1 MCTNIDTDR
10 GLFPHLYAFPVYIC
24 AHSREYDHPPLSL
37 YTFDLSLLIYGLL
50 YIDRGFVPPLY
61 ASLVYLFIYVHVQGR
76 MINPSPSLYTP
87 DLSLLIDGLLHI
99 DRGCVP
105 PAQYKCL

>member
-1 MCTNIDTDR
+1 MIT
-10 GLFPHLYAFPVYIC
+10 
-24 AHSREYDHPPLSL
+24 PPLSL

-76 MINPSPSLYTP
+76 MITPSPSLYTP
-87 DLSLLIDGLLHI
+87 DLSLCIYICARPGEDDQPLPLTLYPDLSLLIDGLLYI

-105 PAQYKCL
+105 PSVRL